1 MDREM
6 ITVYCGA
13 GKGKTAA
20 ALGQGL
26 MAANS
31 GKSVIVIQ
39 FLKGCQGENLELV
52 QRLEPEMKVFRF
64 EKFSANY
71 NDLGV
76 QEQAEE
82 SANIKNAFGFAKT
95 ERFFTYK
102 TYKRISI
109 AALGFYALSKS
120 YSFYTGANHLESFIP
135 KGTPG
140 AILSSGLI
148 LPLNIC
154 VGMVVACTMYG
165 FYAVFR
171 KGGM

>member
-82 SANIKNAFGFAKT
+82 SANIKNAFGFAK
-95 ERFFTYK
+95 K
-102 TYKRISI
+102 VL
-109 AALGFYALSKS
+109 A
-120 YSFYTGANHLESFIP
+120 TGECDL
-135 KGTPG
+135 
-140 AILSSGLI
+140 LI
-148 LPLNIC
+148 LDEILGLLDLNLVSIEEMKSLLAVKEDS
-154 VGMVVACTMYG
+154 VGLVVTGIHMKEELFPY
-165 FYAVFR
+165 VDQVHEIETR
-171 KGGM
+171 KG

>member
-39 FLKGCQGENLELV
+39 FLKGGQGENLELV

-82 SANIKNAFGFAKT
+82 SANIKNAFGFAK
-95 ERFFTYK
+95 K
-102 TYKRISI
+102 VL
-109 AALGFYALSKS
+109 A
-120 YSFYTGANHLESFIP
+120 TGECDL
-135 KGTPG
+135 
-140 AILSSGLI
+140 LI
-148 LPLNIC
+148 LDEILGLLDLNLVSIEEMKSLLAVKEDS
-154 VGMVVACTMYG
+154 VGLVVTGIHMKEELFPY
-165 FYAVFR
+165 VDQVHEIETR
-171 KGGM
+171 KG

>member
-71 NDLGV
+71 NELGV

-82 SANIKNAFGFAKT
+82 SANIKNAFGFAK
-95 ERFFTYK
+95 K
-102 TYKRISI
+102 VL
-109 AALGFYALSKS
+109 A
-120 YSFYTGANHLESFIP
+120 TGECDL
-135 KGTPG
+135 
-140 AILSSGLI
+140 LI
-148 LPLNIC
+148 LDEILGLLDLNLVSIEEMKSLLAVKEDS
-154 VGMVVACTMYG
+154 VGLVVTGIHMKEELFPY
-165 FYAVFR
+165 VDQVHEIETR
-171 KGGM
+171 KG

>member
-82 SANIKNAFGFAKT
+82 SANIKNAFGFAK
-95 ERFFTYK
+95 K
-102 TYKRISI
+102 VL
-109 AALGFYALSKS
+109 A
-120 YSFYTGANHLESFIP
+120 TGECYL
-135 KGTPG
+135 
-140 AILSSGLI
+140 LI
-148 LPLNIC
+148 LDEIL
-154 VGMVVACTMYG
+154 
-165 FYAVFR
+165 
-171 KGGM
+171 

>member
-82 SANIKNAFGFAKT
+82 SANIKNAFGFAK
-95 ERFFTYK
+95 K
-102 TYKRISI
+102 VL
-109 AALGFYALSKS
+109 A
-120 YSFYTGANHLESFIP
+120 TGECYL
-135 KGTPG
+135 
-140 AILSSGLI
+140 LI
-148 LPLNIC
+148 LDEILGLLDLNLVSIEEMKSLLAVKEDS
-154 VGMVVACTMYG
+154 VGLVVTGIHMKEELFPY
-165 FYAVFR
+165 VDQVHEIETR
-171 KGGM
+171 KG